1 MQGRY
6 IMLAHIA
13 WPCACTSKLNRLRG
27 VTNHSSGLKPSEK
40 GSCEESSIP
49 AASVTFD
56 LLEFKAQESS
66 ERAAVMIQ
74 CES

>member
-13 WPCACTSKLNRLRG
+13 WSCACTSKLNRLRG
-27 VTNHSSGLKPSEK
+27 ATNHSSGLKPPEK
-40 GSCEESSIP
+40 GFCEESSIS

-56 LLEFKAQESS
+56 LLEFKAQGSS
-66 ERAAVMIQ
+66 EGAAVMTQ
-74 CES
+74 CGP